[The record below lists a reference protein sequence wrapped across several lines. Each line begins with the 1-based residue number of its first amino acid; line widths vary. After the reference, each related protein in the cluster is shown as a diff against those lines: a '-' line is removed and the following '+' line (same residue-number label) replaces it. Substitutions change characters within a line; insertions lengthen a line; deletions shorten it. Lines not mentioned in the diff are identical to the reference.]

1 MLINVSAR
9 HCRVADS
16 IRRRAEERL
25 RRMVRFEPRIHTAD
39 VIFEHDHGLY
49 AVEVRA
55 FIAGRSTIIAHATAA
70 DARSALDQ
78 VLSRLRTQL
87 QRQRERIRDHSAAR
101 VPGRVDLFVKGV
113 AAR

>member
-9 HCRVADS
+9 RCRVADS
-16 IRRRAEERL
+16 VRRRAEERL
-25 RRMVRFEPRIHTAD
+25 RRMMRFEPRIHSAD
-39 VIFEHDHGLY
+39 LIFEHDHGLH

-55 FIAGRSTIIAHATAA
+55 FVTGRSTIIAHATAA

-87 QRQRERIRDHSAAR
+87 QRQRERIRDRSAPR
-101 VPGRVDLFVKGV
+101 LPGPVDSFVKGV